1 MYRSLH
7 GHLEEKEI
15 ELVNH
20 QNILQ
25 QDLVSATKMLKERST
40 RLATIVNSKDF
51 NDVGIAELLMT
62 AANAKLSILKAQL
75 LENSENL
82 NRLRKKQEKGMM
94 KVNIICT
101 NCIVFVKVIGNIMT
115 MRMNYEKSG
124 ESQDFWPKA
133 GKTGRF

>member
-51 NDVGIAELLMT
+51 YDVGIAELPMT

-75 LENSENL
+75 LENI
-82 NRLRKKQEKGMM
+82 K
-94 KVNIICT
+94 NIIICHDR
-101 NCIVFVKVIGNIMT
+101 GNIMT